1 MGLIQISRH
10 QRRNANKMQLQKD
23 WKNEMAE
30 NFMKPLQEFEKDI
43 LNIVT
48 FAVYILQEN
57 VTFNKQFI
65 RPDGIGFC
73 TLKKQ
78 K

>member
-1 MGLIQISRH
+1 MGLIQINRH
-10 QRRNANKMQLQKD
+10 QRRNANKTQLQKD

-30 NFMKPLQEFEKDI
+30 NCMKPFLD
-43 LNIVT
+43 IVT

>member
-1 MGLIQISRH
+1 MV
-10 QRRNANKMQLQKD
+10 A
-23 WKNEMAE
+23 
-30 NFMKPLQEFEKDI
+30 
-43 LNIVT
+43 

-65 RPDGIGFC
+65 RPARTGIC